1 MLQGELTEPAIGPM
15 SAPPPGSFSEAPQ
28 PPTKAPA
35 QPKGRMGAAEPYQ
48 AACARQ
54 DPPQHWGFPLEC
66 AGLIQVAEG
75 DHPLNKRAA
84 LGPPGDC
91 APDLERPRD
100 VLLASWSHGELPLPR
115 KQPGQVF
122 DSWASGST
130 RMSSPGTRHRD
141 ASHMFRLKGG
151 ASTTA
156 SPFAKQRQGQLPDSL
171 VPGLEGLLDTDPGP
185 RLPMP
190 GLVPLDETFRPQ
202 ISAPPGSNSGPA
214 ATSKHMP
221 AHASA

>member
-1 MLQGELTEPAIGPM
+1 MLQGQRTEPAIGPM

-28 PPTKAPA
+28 SPTKAPA
-35 QPKGRMGAAEPYQ
+35 QPKGQTGAVEPYQ

-66 AGLIQVAEG
+66 AGLDQVTEG
-75 DHPLNKRAA
+75 DHPLDKRAA

-91 APDLERPRD
+91 VPDPQRPRD
-100 VLLASWSHGELPLPR
+100 VLLASWSHEELSLPR
-115 KQPGQVF
+115 KQPGQG
-122 DSWASGST
+122 SYSRASGST
-130 RMSSPGTRHRD
+130 RSSPGPRHSD
-141 ASHMFRLKGG
+141 ASHMSRLKGG

-156 SPFAKQRQGQLPDSL
+156 SPFAKERQVQLPGSL

-190 GLVPLDETFRPQ
+190 GLVPLDEAFRPQ
-202 ISAPPGSNSGPA
+202 ISAPPGSSSGPA
-214 ATSKHMP
+214 ATSQHTE